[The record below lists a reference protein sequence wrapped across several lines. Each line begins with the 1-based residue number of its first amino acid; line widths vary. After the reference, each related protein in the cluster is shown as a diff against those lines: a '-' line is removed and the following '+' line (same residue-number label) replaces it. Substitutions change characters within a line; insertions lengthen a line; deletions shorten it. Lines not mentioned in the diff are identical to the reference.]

1 MAVEAIRIQDRA
13 TWLQLRTQDLTASD
27 IAAVAGV
34 DHRRTPL
41 AVWAEKVGLVPG
53 TADNVMM
60 RRGRWL
66 EPAVV
71 EAMRER
77 HPTWTIKRSGVYLR
91 DPDLRMGATPDA
103 IAEDPERKGI
113 GAIQCKVV
121 SRPIY
126 EAEWEDGRAPLKFE
140 IQTLSEAMLLEAE
153 WAVVAAL
160 VIGTYS
166 AELVE
171 HEVPRHVGAEDRI
184 RGIVRTFWEDIAAG
198 RQPRADYAR
207 DAETIDTLNREMRP
221 GATVD
226 LTGDNRMPALLAER
240 EIAKAAEKAAREEAK
255 RIEAE
260 IAEKIGAAEEA
271 ILPGWKVT
279 RRTQF
284 RDEYVSPAVSFR
296 RLYVKKLPTEEG
308 PF

>member
-1 MAVEAIRIQDRA
+1 MPIEAIRITDRA
-13 TWLQLRTQDLTASD
+13 SWLQLRQQDLTASD
-27 IAAVAGV
+27 VPAVAGL

-66 EPAVV
+66 EPAVI
-71 EAMRER
+71 EAMRES

-103 IAEDPERKGI
+103 VAEDPARPGI

-171 HEVPRHVGAEDRI
+171 HEVPRHEGAEERV
-184 RGIVRTFWEDIAAG
+184 RGIVRGFWSEIDAG

-207 DAETIDTLNREMRP
+207 DAGTIEALNREMRP
-221 GATVD
+221 GAAVD
-226 LTGDNRMPALLAER
+226 LSGDNRMPVLLAER
-240 EIAKAAEKAAREEAK
+240 EAAKAIASSAK
-255 RIEAE
+255 KDIERIEAE

-271 ILPGWKVT
+271 ILPGWRVT
-279 RRTQF
+279 RRTQH
-284 RDEYVSPAVSFR
+284 RDEFISPAVSFR
-296 RLYVKKLPTEEG
+296 RLWVKKLRTEEG